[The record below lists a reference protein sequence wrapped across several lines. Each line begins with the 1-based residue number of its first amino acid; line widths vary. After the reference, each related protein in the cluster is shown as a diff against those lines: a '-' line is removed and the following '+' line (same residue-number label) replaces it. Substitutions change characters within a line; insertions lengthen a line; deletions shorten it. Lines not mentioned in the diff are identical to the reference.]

1 MRADVDEIGRFF
13 RAGVQQCF
21 ELALAMR
28 VEIGVFGPYGRG
40 LDDEC
45 FAIRVKLVGHACGFQ
60 SVIRMD
66 LFTGEK
72 TISIL
77 TDLGRRKAVTRR
89 RIQPRSIMH
98 NSGTKLVLALV
109 GLALLL
115 GVVSWWYRYEA
126 AHRASQF
133 WGATASRLIAESEGF
148 EARWTDLAED
158 SQESSTEK
166 ILDLSKA
173 RGQAHL
179 RHALLSDR
187 NYVWGKPLD
196 GETTDWRWTIRFFEG
211 IAEAEV
217 LFSRDLSVIGK
228 RNADGDTVQAYSCQ
242 PMTESLEQY
251 FQALGLIGKPA
262 EAASTEQE

>member
-1 MRADVDEIGRFF
+1 M
-13 RAGVQQCF
+13 
-21 ELALAMR
+21 
-28 VEIGVFGPYGRG
+28 
-40 LDDEC
+40 
-45 FAIRVKLVGHACGFQ
+45 
-60 SVIRMD
+60 
-66 LFTGEK
+66 
-72 TISIL
+72 
-77 TDLGRRKAVTRR
+77 
-89 RIQPRSIMH
+89 
-98 NSGTKLVLALV
+98 ALV

-148 EARWTDLAED
+148 EARWTDSAED
-158 SQESSTEK
+158 SQESPTEK

-217 LFSRDLSVIGK
+217 LFSRDLGVIGK
-228 RNADGDTVQAYSCQ
+228 RNSATNTIQAYSCQ
-242 PMTESLEQY
+242 PMTESLEPY
-251 FQALGLIGKPA
+251 FQALGLMAKPA
-262 EAASTEQE
+262 AAASTETE